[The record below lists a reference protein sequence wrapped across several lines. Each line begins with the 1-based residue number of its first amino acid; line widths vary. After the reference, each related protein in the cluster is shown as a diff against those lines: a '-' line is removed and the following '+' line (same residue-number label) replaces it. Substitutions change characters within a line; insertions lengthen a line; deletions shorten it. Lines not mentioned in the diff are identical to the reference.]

1 MQELNDIFQKQS
13 HRDDIIV
20 AIVSLLLT
28 VALHFALF
36 KVVPAKWNFKSAEE
50 EKMSIEILPPLLER
64 KTPEFIEANPYGNEL
79 KPLKDAPESFKN
91 QRVADELP
99 EKNSKSSRPFVKG
112 EDKKYK
118 KIISGT
124 SDKSD
129 MLNPAQVQQVLERP
143 LTEHTRQEHR
153 ATQQTKAE
161 NSKQQTANKTAQK
174 QAIEKS
180 SSAQKS
186 SAEQKSSSST
196 KLAIPDKIDATVSS
210 NSPEVITVPV
220 VKKSETAK
228 SKKSETLS
236 KTKAKT
242 IKEKVDISPAQEA
255 SVQKEEIKQLQ
266 DIPAPRPRPRL
277 SMKIPAGPLLDSN
290 KASSNAGVVS
300 VDSRFS
306 EFGAYQQRMIEA
318 ISRQWN
324 LLGSRYDLSSAYG
337 SQVMIEFSLNTE
349 GELVNFK
356 IIFSTST
363 NTGSGL
369 CEQAIQ
375 STAPYGVW
383 TQEMVNALGTQPQ
396 QVRINF
402 LYR

>member
-1 MQELNDIFQKQS
+1 MQEVNDIFQKQS

-28 VALHFALF
+28 IALHFALF
-36 KVVPAKWNFKSAEE
+36 KVVPAKWSFKSSEE
-50 EKMSIEILPPLLER
+50 EKMVIEILPPTLER
-64 KTPEFIEANPYGNEL
+64 KSPEFIEANPYGNEL

-118 KIISGT
+118 KIITGT

-129 MLNPAQVQQVLERP
+129 QLNPAQVQQVLERP
-143 LTEHTRQEHR
+143 LAEHTRQEHR
-153 ATQQTKAE
+153 PAQQTKSE
-161 NSKQQTANKTAQK
+161 NSKQQTTNKTAQQ
-174 QAIEKS
+174 QALEKS
-180 SSAQKS
+180 SIAQKS
-186 SAEQKSSSST
+186 SAEQKTSSSA
-196 KLAIPDKIDATVSS
+196 KLAMPDKIDAIVSA
-210 NSPEVITVPV
+210 NSPDAITVPV
-220 VKKSETAK
+220 VKKSEK
-228 SKKSETLS
+228 INSKKSESLS
-236 KTKAKT
+236 ETKTNAS
-242 IKEKVDISPAQEA
+242 KEKADIAPVQETT
-255 SVQKEEIKQLQ
+255 VQKEEIKQLQ

-277 SMKIPAGPLLDSN
+277 SMKIPAGPLLDNN

-337 SQVMIEFSLNTE
+337 SQVLIEFSLNTE

-383 TQEMVNALGTQPQ
+383 TQEMVNVLGTQPQ